1 MGENVGTASG
11 ASAVQ
16 SVYPIEAMLNRYCFF
31 RQKYV
36 MSVKTRIM
44 HMPYR
49 YGSKQVWE
57 HMNGNMSLCVFAGP
71 YKTKFLTFDVDL
83 KDPAVI
89 QKIADTLI
97 DLGIP
102 EDAINVSES
111 GNKGYHVD
119 IFFDDGIYN
128 WKAKELYG
136 LVIFMGQFDP
146 KKVEYRPT
154 PKQAIKLPLGIHQ
167 GTGRRCWFLDL
178 RSMKPIKKYD
188 YIEHVKT
195 VSEELLDRVL
205 ESGNALR
212 FRMLLDSVTYE
223 QMGRKRKV
231 ESDITIDAP
240 GTRQRRTMEYALLL
254 YRKGA
259 DESDIVTGLERWMN
273 EQDPM
278 MYKDPPEEVE
288 RNIRNIARWVANHG
302 KRDGAL
308 QAAPERQRAQRG
320 NIYKTDVIRILK
332 APTKSARMLAFFI
345 TLNCDMYGV
354 CGFGTKRICE
364 ELGMS
369 NKTVV
374 TAAQALVDAGFFNRK
389 DGGYKNMGNRL
400 QAVTNKY
407 TFPEDYRRMGRMVN
421 VDPRDVRRAYAR
433 ALTTLCD
440 KDELKHRLTG
450 TEYKEVTAGEKDSG
464 ADAGRSA

>member
-1 MGENVGTASG
+1 MGENVGTAT
-11 ASAVQ
+11 Q
-16 SVYPIEAMLNRYCFF
+16 YPIEAMLNRYCFF

-36 MSVKTRIM
+36 MSVKARIM

-83 KDPAVI
+83 KDTAVI

-119 IFFDDGIYN
+119 IFFDDGVYN

-195 VSEELLDRVL
+195 VPEELLDRVL

-223 QMGRKRKV
+223 QMGRKRRV
-231 ESDITIDAP
+231 ESDIVIDAP
-240 GTRQRRTMEYALLL
+240 GTRQRRSLEYALLL
-254 YRKGA
+254 YRNGA
-259 DESDIVTGLERWMN
+259 DESDIVAGLERWMD

-302 KRDGAL
+302 KRDGT
-308 QAAPERQRAQRG
+308 APAEARQRAQRG
-320 NIYKTDVIRILK
+320 KIYKTDIMRILE

-345 TLNCDMYGV
+345 TANCDMYGI
-354 CGFGTKRICE
+354 CGLGTKRFCD
-364 ELGMS
+364 ELGIKS
-369 NKTVV
+369 NKSVI
-374 TAAQALVDAGFFNRK
+374 TAAQSLVDIGMFRRK
-389 DGGYKNMGNRL
+389 AGGYKNINNKL

-407 TFPEDYRRMGRMVN
+407 TFPEDYHREGEYVEF
-421 VDPRDVRRAYAR
+421 DPADVRGSYAR
-433 ALTTLCD
+433 ALLKFCD
-440 KDELKHRLTG
+440 DKELKLRLTG
-450 TEYKEVTAGEKDSG
+450 AEYKEVTAGEKDSG

>member
-1 MGENVGTASG
+1 MGENVGTATK
-11 ASAVQ
+11 
-16 SVYPIEAMLNRYCFF
+16 YPVEAMMNRYCFF

-83 KDPAVI
+83 KDTAVVR
-89 QKIADTLI
+89 KIADTLI

-119 IFFDDGIYN
+119 IFFDDGVYN

-146 KKVEYRPT
+146 RKVEYRPT

-167 GTGRRCWFLDL
+167 GTGRRCWFLDF
-178 RSMKPIKKYD
+178 RSMKPIKNFN
-188 YIEHVKT
+188 YIENVKT
-195 VSEELLDRVL
+195 VPEELLDRVL

-231 ESDITIDAP
+231 ENDIVIDAP
-240 GTRQRRTMEYALLL
+240 GTRQRRSMEYALLL

-259 DESDIVTGLERWMN
+259 DESDIVAGLERWMN

-302 KRDGAL
+302 KRDGVV
-308 QAAPERQRAQRG
+308 QATPERAQRG
-320 NIYKTDVIRILK
+320 KIYKTDVMRILE

-345 TLNCDMYGV
+345 TANCDMYGI
-354 CGFGTKRICE
+354 CGIGTKRLCE
-364 ELGMS
+364 ELGIKS
-369 NKTVV
+369 NKSVI
-374 TAAQALVDAGFFNRK
+374 TAAQSLVDMGMFRRK
-389 DGGYKNMGNRL
+389 AGGYKNVNNKL
-400 QAVTNKY
+400 LAVTNKY
-407 TFPEDYRRMGRMVN
+407 TFPEDYHREGECVEY
-421 VDPRDVRRAYAR
+421 DPADVRGSYAR
-433 ALTTLCD
+433 ALLRFCD
-440 KDELKHRLTG
+440 DKELKLRLTG
-450 TEYKEVTAGEKDSG
+450 TEYKEVTAVEKDSG

>member
-1 MGENVGTASG
+1 MGENVGTAT
-11 ASAVQ
+11 Q
-16 SVYPIEAMLNRYCFF
+16 YPIEAMLNRYCFF

-89 QKIADTLI
+89 RKIADTLI

-119 IFFDDGIYN
+119 IFFDDGVYN

-195 VSEELLDRVL
+195 VPEELLDRVL

-212 FRMLLDSVTYE
+212 FKMLLADVTYE
-223 QMGRKRKV
+223 QMGRKRRV
-231 ESDITIDAP
+231 ESDIVIDGP
-240 GTRQRRTMEYALLL
+240 GTRQRRSLEYALLL

-259 DESDIVTGLERWMN
+259 DESDIVAGLERWMN

-302 KRDGAL
+302 KRDGVVTEK
-308 QAAPERQRAQRG
+308 PRERAQRG
-320 NIYKTDVIRILK
+320 KIYKTDVMRILE

-345 TLNCDMYGV
+345 TANCDMYGI
-354 CGFGTKRICE
+354 CGLGTKRFCD
-364 ELGMS
+364 ELGIKS
-369 NKTVV
+369 NKSVI
-374 TAAQALVDAGFFNRK
+374 TAAQSLVDMGMFRRK
-389 DGGYKNMGNRL
+389 AGGYKNINNKL
-400 QAVTNKY
+400 LAVTNKY
-407 TFPEDYRRMGRMVN
+407 TFPEDYHREGEYVEF
-421 VDPRDVRRAYAR
+421 DPADVRGSYAR
-433 ALTTLCD
+433 ALLRFCD
-440 KDELKHRLTG
+440 DKELKLRLTG
-450 TEYKEVTAGEKDSG
+450 AEYKEVTAGEKDSG